1 VFKLNSYTASR
12 SEQLHSSAARHHNS
26 TAQQLDNST
35 AQHRNKLTQARAT
48 RVKNRPGATL
58 LAACCEA
65 THPRRLRSLR
75 AKPFWSYTPKASE
88 VIERKAVL
96 KLLVLK
102 LLVLKLLTHAVLKL
116 LHSRV
121 LCIFATRNCIG
132 ALYTIVDTNNDRP
145 LGPTGICKPSFS
157 PNVNRPPGL
166 TGMCK
171 PSFRQRGKNFK
182 NTREYTADEIDT

>member
-1 VFKLNSYTASR
+1 MFKLNSYTASR

-102 LLVLKLLTHAVLKL
+102 LLTHAVLKL

-145 LGPTGICKPSFS
+145 LGPTGICKPSF
-157 PNVNRPPGL
+157 
-166 TGMCK
+166 
-171 PSFRQRGKNFK
+171 RQRGKK
-182 NTREYTADEIDT
+182 TSKTHASTQQMK